1 MKKVRRDF
9 TAIVEVPDY
18 VSVDDVEIVATVEA
32 SYAEQ
37 TVEAK
42 ILAEDPYVVQPEP
55 APAPKPIC
63 PKCGKEISSLKVFW
77 PATVCGTAEFSNDGL
92 NVEFADGINDL
103 NDIAQEDKQVYCCPE
118 CEAELFKA
126 GDEDRVANFL
136 VNKKG

>member
-1 MKKVRRDF
+1 MKEVRRDF

-18 VSVDDVEIVATVEA
+18 VSVGDVEIVATVEA

-37 TVEAK
+37 TVEAR
-42 ILAEDPYVVQPEP
+42 ILAEEPYVVEPEP
-55 APAPKPIC
+55 APAPRPKC
-63 PKCGKEISSLKVFW
+63 PKCGKEISFLNVHW

-103 NDIAQEDKQVYCCPE
+103 NDIAREDEQVYCCPE
-118 CEAELFKA
+118 CDEELFKA

-136 VNKKG
+136 KNE